1 VFFYD
6 IIKGWEGGWAR
17 KMGKGARGAGYSA
30 RPPNIIQEKKAM
42 SRGTEKDISTALG
55 MVGIEEVSRK
65 VRSMVEIEEVS
76 RGSRKRLQEGTRF
89 GGRFLWRYRT
99 KGFRTAEN
107 GLV

>member
-1 VFFYD
+1 
-6 IIKGWEGGWAR
+6 
-17 KMGKGARGAGYSA
+17 MGEGARGAGYSA

-55 MVGIEEVSRK
+55 MVGIEEVSR
-65 VRSMVEIEEVS
+65 
-76 RGSRKRLQEGTRF
+76 GSRKRLQEGTRF

>member
-1 VFFYD
+1 
-6 IIKGWEGGWAR
+6 
-17 KMGKGARGAGYSA
+17 MGEGARGAGYSA

-65 VRSMVEIEEVS
+65 V
-76 RGSRKRLQEGTRF
+76 QF
-89 GGRFLWRYRT
+89 GGRFLRRYRT